1 MTPRALA
8 QILKEFGIR
17 PTSDGQLRGY
27 LRDDFQD
34 AFIRHNALEE
44 DEQAVK
50 PPIKIEPIDI
60 DIDPVST

>member
-8 QILKEFGIR
+8 QILKEFGISR
-17 PTSDGQLRGY
+17 PTSDGPLRGY

-34 AFIRHNALEE
+34 AFIRYNALEE
-44 DEQAVK
+44 DEQTVK

-60 DIDPVST
+60 DPVLT